1 VIPEHFRVSFIA
13 LVSFF
18 WVIIL
23 SSLSAAKDE
32 DAGAMSKT
40 SIDKPITVA
49 VNGEANVSSA
59 NRK

>member
-1 VIPEHFRVSFIA
+1 MSFIA